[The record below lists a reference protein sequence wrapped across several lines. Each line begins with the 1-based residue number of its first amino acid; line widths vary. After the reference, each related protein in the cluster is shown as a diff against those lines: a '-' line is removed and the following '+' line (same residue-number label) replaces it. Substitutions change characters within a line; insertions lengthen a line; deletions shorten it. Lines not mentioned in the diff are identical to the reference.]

1 MGPGELAD
9 KVKGSKACY
18 ICLVVGHTQEKC
30 QNKEKLKSVR
40 CVKRGVNANHS
51 YLLCKHRMAERPEKE
66 PSLIAAENDAEDPP
80 VEEETELSS
89 S

>member
-1 MGPGELAD
+1 M
-9 KVKGSKACY
+9 
-18 ICLVVGHTQEKC
+18 
-30 QNKEKLKSVR
+30 
-40 CVKRGVNANHS
+40 NANHS
-51 YLLCKHRMAERPEKE
+51 YLLCKHRMVERPEKE

>member
-1 MGPGELAD
+1 MNPEELAD

-30 QNKEKLKSVR
+30 HNKERLKCVR

-51 YLLCKHRMAERPEKE
+51 YLLCKHRMAERPGKE
-66 PSLIAAENDAEDPP
+66 PSLITNQKE
-80 VEEETELSS
+80 
-89 S
+89 